1 LDELVVRLLKQLVPM
16 HRVRSPDGL
25 KSPTD
30 FELGKG
36 YPSTKEVAPLQ
47 RIIFDDLNGIV
58 IVKL

>member
-1 LDELVVRLLKQLVPM
+1 M

-47 RIIFDDLNGIV
+47 RIIFDDLKGIV